1 MKRILIVFLINLSFL
16 PTFSQK
22 ETEFSCDVRQVKSKM
37 EIDGKQLFYALPKNS
52 IRVEVEIKKTTQIEG
67 PYSGF
72 ALKYLNIS
80 EGTIQMDDE
89 FYTLV
94 SAKFHRNSQV
104 DSSAYFAI
112 NYEGFGAFPALQLN
126 ADGVILGCNV
136 RESIQGYSTSVSAE
150 WTAETESQNYKFFD
164 LGIKSFLEEDE
175 EKRQKTV
182 QTDSTQ
188 IKIPIASSKL
198 VPTPVENNAENA
210 AEFIR
215 KLRKRRLKL
224 IYGDLGETFAVE
236 GETMK
241 KMVAELDAYEQKYL
255 ELFVGKTIENAYTY
269 YFDFVPDDKSNSEQ
283 QILAWFS
290 RSKGLELSKSET
302 RKGDF
307 QPLTLTSNVISTIPQ
322 PTILTID
329 QKQKSSVPVKYGL
342 YYRIPGRID
351 ALLQFGDKLI
361 TRQQIEIAQKGTVI
375 PMPVDYLNNPNYS
388 IEFHPETGTL
398 KRIYSKN

>member
-1 MKRILIVFLINLSFL
+1 MNRIIVIFLICLNSLSA
-16 PTFSQK
+16 FSQK
-22 ETEFSCDVRQVKSKM
+22 ELEFSCDVKQVKSKM

-52 IRVEVEIKKTTQIEG
+52 IQVEVEIKKTTQIEG

-89 FYTLV
+89 FFTLV
-94 SAKFHRNSQV
+94 SAKFHRISQV
-104 DSSAYFAI
+104 DSSAFFAV
-112 NYEGFGAFPALQLN
+112 NYEGYGGFPALQLN

-136 RESIQGYSTSVSAE
+136 KEPIQGYATAVCAE
-150 WTAETESQNYKFFD
+150 LQIETELENFLFLD
-164 LGIKSFLEEDE
+164 LGIKSFLEETE
-175 EKRQKTV
+175 ETKYKTI
-182 QTDSTQ
+182 QTDSTP

-198 VPTPVENNAENA
+198 VPTSVEVNAESA

-224 IYGDLGETFAVE
+224 IYGDSGETFAVE
-236 GETMK
+236 GESMK
-241 KMVAELDAYEQKYL
+241 KMVEELDAYEQKYL
-255 ELFVGKTIENAYTY
+255 ELFIGKTIERSFTY
-269 YFDFVPDDKSNSEQ
+269 YFSFVPDDKSDSEQ
-283 QILAWFS
+283 QVLAWFS

-307 QPLTLTSNVISTIPQ
+307 QALTLTSNLISKIPEPKVQ
-322 PTILTID
+322 TID
-329 QKQKSSVPVKYGL
+329 QKQKSSVPVKFGL

-351 ALLQFGDKLI
+351 AMLQYGDKTL
-361 TRQQIEIAQKGTVI
+361 TRQQIEIAQKGVII
-375 PMPVDYLNNPNYS
+375 PMPVDYLNSPNYS
-388 IEFHPETGTL
+388 IEFYPETGAL